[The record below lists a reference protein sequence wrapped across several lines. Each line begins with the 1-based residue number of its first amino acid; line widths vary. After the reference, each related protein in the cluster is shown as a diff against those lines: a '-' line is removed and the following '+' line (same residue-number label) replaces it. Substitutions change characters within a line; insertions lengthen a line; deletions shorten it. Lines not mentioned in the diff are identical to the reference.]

1 MTVKTKFAKS
11 KFFRVAVAG
20 DTTDGREITVQD
32 IKDIAETYNTE
43 KYGARIWI
51 EHIRG
56 IGPDSI
62 FKAFGDVVAVKAEEV
77 DVAGEM
83 KLALFAQMDPTQD
96 LVNLVNQNRQKVY
109 TSIEI
114 QPNFAKSGKAYL
126 VGLAVTDSP
135 ASLGT
140 EMLAFARQS
149 AANPLAA
156 RKQDPENLF
165 TAAAET
171 EIEFEADVEES
182 IGAKLF
188 SKIMG
193 ILGKKSDNDAERFSG
208 IEQSVTAIAESQRD
222 QLDRF
227 STAEA
232 QIAEA
237 TESISKLNA
246 DLEAHAAAFKELTD
260 KLSQQDGAAPR
271 KPAAGGNTDA
281 VKTDC

>member
-1 MTVKTKFAKS
+1 MTVKSKFAKS

-20 DTTDGREITVQD
+20 VTTDGREITAQD
-32 IKDIAETYNTE
+32 IQDIAETYNPE

-62 FKAFGDVVAVKAEEV
+62 FKAFGDIISVKAEEV

-83 KLALFAQMDPTQD
+83 KLALFAQVDPTQD
-96 LVNLVNQNRQKVY
+96 LVTLVNENRQKVF

-114 QPNFAKSGKAYL
+114 QPNFAQSGKTYL

-140 EMLAFARQS
+140 EMLTFARQS
-149 AANPLAA
+149 NANPLAS

-165 TAAAET
+165 TVATET
-171 EIEFEADVEES
+171 EIEFEAEAEES
-182 IGAKLF
+182 LGTKLF

-227 STAEA
+227 SAVEAHTAEA
-232 QIAEA
+232 SEGITQLK
-237 TESISKLNA
+237 S

-271 KPAAGGNTDA
+271 KPAAGNKTDA

>member
-1 MTVKTKFAKS
+1 MAKS
-11 KFFRVAVAG
+11 KFFRVAVEGA
-20 DTTDGREITVQD
+20 TADGRDISRQD
-32 IKDIAETYNTE
+32 IEQMAKNYNPTT
-43 KYGARIWI
+43 YGARIWI

-62 FKAFGDVVAVKAEEV
+62 FKAFGDVVAVKSEEV
-77 DVAGEM
+77 DIDGEM

-96 LVNLVNQNRQKVY
+96 LVNLVNQNRQKVF

-114 QPNFAKSGKAYL
+114 QPNFAKTGEAYL

>member
-1 MTVKTKFAKS
+1 MAKS
-11 KFFRVAVAG
+11 KFFRVAIAG
-20 DTTDGREITVQD
+20 ATSDGREITRAD
-32 IKDIAETYNTE
+32 IEQIAKTYDPNL
-43 KYGARIWI
+43 YGARVWI

-56 IGPDSI
+56 IGPDST
-62 FKAFGDVVAVKAEEV
+62 FKAFGDVIAVKAEEV
-77 DVAGEM
+77 EIGGVTR
-83 KLALFAQMDPTQD
+83 LALFAQIDPTDD
-96 LVNLVNQNRQKVY
+96 LVALVNKNRQKIY

-114 QPNFAKSGKAYL
+114 KPNFAKTGTAYL
-126 VGLAVTDSP
+126 GGLGVTDSP

-140 EMLAFARQS
+140 EMLKFSMTAKE
-149 AANPLAA
+149 NPLAG
-156 RKQDPENLF
+156 RKLDPENLF
-165 TAAAET
+165 TAAEET
-171 EIEFEADVEES
+171 IIEFEAEAEES

-193 ILGKKSDNDAERFSG
+193 IIGKKSDNDAERFSG

>member
-1 MTVKTKFAKS
+1 MAKS
-11 KFFRVAVAG
+11 KFFRVAVEGA
-20 DTTDGREITVQD
+20 TADGRDISRQD
-32 IKDIAETYNTE
+32 IEQMAKNYNPTT
-43 KYGARIWI
+43 YGARIWI

-62 FKAFGDVVAVKAEEV
+62 FKAFGDVVAVKSEEV
-77 DVAGEM
+77 DIDGEM

-96 LVNLVNQNRQKVY
+96 LVNLVNQNRQKVF

-114 QPNFAKSGKAYL
+114 QPNFAKTGEAYL

-140 EMLAFARQS
+140 EMLTFARQ
-149 AANPLAA
+149 AAQNPLAG
-156 RKQDPENLF
+156 RKQDPDNLF
-165 TAAAET
+165 TAASET
-171 EIEFEADVEES
+171 EIEFEADAEES

-227 STAEA
+227 STAEV

-246 DLEAHAAAFKELTD
+246 DFEAHVAAFKELTD
-260 KLSQQDGAAPR
+260 KLSQQDGEPPR
-271 KPAAGGNTDA
+271 KPAAGSKTDA

>member
-1 MTVKTKFAKS
+1 MTVKSKFAKS

-20 DTTDGREITVQD
+20 VTTDGREITAQD
-32 IKDIAETYNTE
+32 IQDIAETYNPE

-62 FKAFGDVVAVKAEEV
+62 FKAFGDIVSVKAEEV
-77 DVAGEM
+77 DIAGEM

-96 LVNLVNQNRQKVY
+96 LVNLVNQNRQKVF

-114 QPNFAKSGKAYL
+114 QPNFAQSGKTYL

-140 EMLAFARQS
+140 EMLTFARQS
-149 AANPLAA
+149 NANPLAS

-165 TAAAET
+165 TVATET
-171 EIEFEADVEES
+171 EIEFETEAEES
-182 IGAKLF
+182 LGTKLF

-193 ILGKKSDNDAERFSG
+193 ILGKKSENDAERFSG
-208 IEQSVTAIAESQRD
+208 LEQSVTAIAESQRD

-227 STAEA
+227 SAVEAQTAEA
-232 QIAEA
+232 SEGITQL
-237 TESISKLNA
+237 KA
-246 DLEAHAAAFKELTD
+246 DLEAHAEAFKELTD
-260 KLSQQDGAAPR
+260 KLSQQDGAPPR
-271 KPAAGGNTDA
+271 KPAAGGNNDA

>member
-1 MTVKTKFAKS
+1 MAKS
-11 KFFRVAVAG
+11 KFFRVAVEGA
-20 DTTDGREITVQD
+20 TADGRDISRQD
-32 IKDIAETYNTE
+32 IEQMAKNYNPTT
-43 KYGARIWI
+43 YGARVWM
-51 EHIRG
+51 EHLRSAW
-56 IGPDSI
+56 PDSS
-62 FKAFGDVVAVKAEEV
+62 FRAYGDVLAVKTEEV
-77 DVAGEM
+77 DIDGEV
-83 KLALFAQMDPTQD
+83 KLALFAQLDPTQD
-96 LVNLVNQNRQKVY
+96 LVDMVNKLRQKVY

-114 QPNFAKSGKAYL
+114 QPNFAKTGEAYL

-140 EMLAFARQS
+140 EMLTFARQ
-149 AANPLAA
+149 AAQNPLAS
-156 RKQDPENLF
+156 RKQDPDNLF
-165 TAAAET
+165 TAASET
-171 EIEFEADVEES
+171 EIEFEADAEES

-232 QIAEA
+232 QIALS

-246 DLEAHAAAFKELTD
+246 DFEAHAAAFKELTD
-260 KLSQQDGAAPR
+260 KLSQQDGEPPR
-271 KPAAGGNTDA
+271 KPAAGSKTDA

>member
-1 MTVKTKFAKS
+1 MAKS
-11 KFFRVAVAG
+11 KFFRVAVEGA
-20 DTTDGREITVQD
+20 TADGRDISRQD
-32 IKDIAETYNTE
+32 IEQMAKNYNPTT
-43 KYGARIWI
+43 YGARVWM
-51 EHIRG
+51 EHIRSPW
-56 IGPDSI
+56 PDSS
-62 FKAFGDVVAVKAEEV
+62 FKAYGDVLAVKAEEV
-77 DVAGEM
+77 DIDGEM

-96 LVNLVNQNRQKVY
+96 LVNLVNQNRQKVF

-114 QPNFAKSGKAYL
+114 QPNFAKTGEAYL

-140 EMLAFARQS
+140 EMLTFARQ
-149 AANPLAA
+149 AAQNPLAG

-171 EIEFEADVEES
+171 EIEFEADAEES

-227 STAEA
+227 STAET
-232 QIAEA
+232 QIGEA
-237 TESISKLNA
+237 MANINILTA

-260 KLSQQDGAAPR
+260 KLSQQDGEPPR
-271 KPAAGGNTDA
+271 KPAAGGKTDA

>member
-1 MTVKTKFAKS
+1 MAKS
-11 KFFRVAVAG
+11 KFFRVAVEGA
-20 DTTDGREITVQD
+20 TADGRDISRQD
-32 IKDIAETYNTE
+32 IEQMAKNYNPTT
-43 KYGARIWI
+43 YGARVWM
-51 EHIRG
+51 EHLRSAW
-56 IGPDSI
+56 PDSS
-62 FKAFGDVVAVKAEEV
+62 FRAYGDVLAVKTEEV
-77 DVAGEM
+77 DIDGEM
-83 KLALFAQMDPTQD
+83 KLALFAQLDPTQD
-96 LVNLVNQNRQKVY
+96 LVDMVNKLRQKVY

-114 QPNFAKSGKAYL
+114 QPNFAKTGEAYL

-140 EMLAFARQS
+140 EMLTFART
-149 AANPLAA
+149 AAQNPLAS

-165 TAAAET
+165 TAASET